1 MRGAINWGMV
11 GMKKKILFIAN
22 FNNVMKEVSQ
32 ALMEYFQV
40 QVSAANEGSVKG
52 ILTMYEPD
60 IVVISLTGLGMS
72 DSGLY
77 YLVSAKASNIP
88 VLTIGTESESRA
100 CSQYYEEQRFKKL
113 LRPISN
119 NEIIVEICKALKLDL
134 LDELQMEEEE
144 ADVRKHILCVDDSG
158 AMLRKLQDLIPEDY
172 RVSIVN
178 SGTKA
183 IAMIEKDRP
192 DLIFLDYDMPIVDGR
207 QTLEMIRSEEAMASI
222 PVVFMTGKNDR
233 ESIESVIAL
242 RPAGYLLK
250 PPNKNQML
258 ERIISILGR

>member
-1 MRGAINWGMV
+1 
-11 GMKKKILFIAN
+11 MKKKVLFIAN

-40 QVSAANEGSVKG
+40 QVSAANESSVKG

-88 VLTIGTESESRA
+88 VLTIGTESESKA

-119 NEIIVEICKALKLDL
+119 NEIIIEICKALELDL
-134 LDELQMEEEE
+134 LDELQEDEGE
-144 ADVRKHILCVDDSG
+144 DTRKHILCVDDSG
-158 AMLRKLQDLIPEDY
+158 AMLRKLQDLIPSDY

-192 DLIFLDYDMPIVDGR
+192 DLIFLDYDMPVVDGR
-207 QTLEMIRSEEAMASI
+207 QTLEMIRSEEAMANI

-250 PPNKNQML
+250 PPNTNQML